1 VPVEPVD
8 DADRTEYSARFLD
21 DPVNREL
28 GRVVSYQWGDQG
40 RTDQPR
46 FPPRLGPVMTPPSAA
61 GIAALGEHT
70 AEMLELLGFDAAR
83 RTALAQSGTVGG
95 PADR

>member
-1 VPVEPVD
+1 LRAAGVPVEPVD

-21 DPVNREL
+21 DPVNQEL

-46 FPPRLGPVMTPPSAA
+46 FPRGSA
-61 GIAALGEHT
+61 
-70 AEMLELLGFDAAR
+70 R
-83 RTALAQSGTVGG
+83 
-95 PADR
+95 